1 MILVSCDQISHIARG
16 VLVQLL
22 IAAED
27 KHGDIDGA
35 EHGQLMRL
43 LEKTA
48 LSLQER
54 DRAVSVVLDGFD
66 LNLSP
71 SHFVDCKSKV
81 G

>member
-1 MILVSCDQISHIARG
+1 MVSCDQISHIARG

-54 DRAVSVVLDGFD
+54 AIGQK
-66 LNLSP
+66 
-71 SHFVDCKSKV
+71 C
-81 G
+81 